1 MGKVKAILA
10 KKLKRSLQIKSVG
23 RIKKWK
29 NMSVL
34 GVCKSGALI
43 EKKTFYLILYISFC
57 CFNSNKE

>member
-1 MGKVKAILA
+1 MGKVKAIFA

-43 EKKTFYLILYISFC
+43 EKKNVLFDFIYKLLLF
-57 CFNSNKE
+57 